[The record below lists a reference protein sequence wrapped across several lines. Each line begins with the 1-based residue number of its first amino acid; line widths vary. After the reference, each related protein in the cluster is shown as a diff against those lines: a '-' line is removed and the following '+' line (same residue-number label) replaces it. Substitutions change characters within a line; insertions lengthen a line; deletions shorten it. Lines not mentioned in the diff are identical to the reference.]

1 MLVGPAGAG
10 KTTAMSALKRAWE
23 QQHGA
28 GSVVGLAPSAAA
40 AQVLGE
46 ELGIETGQHVKV
58 SSKRGFVKAAAVVT
72 KRIKP
77 LTVDGKTVHQVGIP
91 LHWGFSGVARNGYL
105 TNTLTPFVGDANT
118 QTPEFKSFLVNVEK
132 A

>member
-1 MLVGPAGAG
+1 M
-10 KTTAMSALKRAWE
+10 
-23 QQHGA
+23 QQHNKVNA
-28 GSVVGLAPSAAA
+28 TLQPEFFVEISEQLAA
-40 AQVLGE
+40 E
-46 ELGIETGQHVKV
+46 KGIERGGRVRV
-58 SSKRGFVKAAAVVT
+58 WSKRGEVWAKALVT

-77 LTVDGKTVHQVGIP
+77 MICDGKTVHVVGIP

-105 TNTLTPFVGDANT
+105 TNTLTPFVGDGNT